1 MSPSPLE
8 ALFAEQLR
16 TEGIEF
22 WQEYKF
28 GCEDMAGKHHNYR
41 MDFALPSLRIFVE
54 VQGGIYMR
62 RSGHNSP
69 AGLKRDYNKCN
80 LAQLAGWRYLQ
91 FTADDVQDGNACDM
105 VIRFSEAMR

>member
-8 ALFAEQLR
+8 DLLAEQLR
-16 TEGIEF
+16 VEGIEF
-22 WQEYKF
+22 DREYKF
-28 GCEDMAGKHHNYR
+28 PCEDMAGKHHNYR
-41 MDFALPSLRIFVE
+41 MDFALPQLRIFVE

-91 FTADDVQDGNACDM
+91 FTADDVQDGKAVDM
-105 VIRFSEAMR
+105 VIRFMEAWR

>member
-1 MSPSPLE
+1 MSALE
-8 ALFAEQLR
+8 DLLAEQLTR
-16 TEGIEF
+16 EGIEF
-22 WQEYKF
+22 EREYKF
-28 GCEDMAGKHHNYR
+28 PCEDMSGKRHTYR
-41 MDFALPSLRIFVE
+41 VDFALPSLRIFVE

-91 FTADDVQDGNACDM
+91 FTADDVNDGKAVDM
-105 VIRFSEAMR
+105 VIRFMEAYKA